1 MSIYQNLFYIF
12 VMRILWI
19 FLGYICFLVDSED
32 DVLICNGDSHVHQE
46 FIREIREEFLK
57 SQKPADQI
65 ILDETDLCNM
75 LHISK
80 RHAADLRKE
89 GKLKFAIDGGMIYY
103 KQSWVIDYID
113 QHTIRPPNSR
123 F

>member
-1 MSIYQNLFYIF
+1 MHMKSTEAFFN
-12 VMRILWI
+12 
-19 FLGYICFLVDSED
+19 SP
-32 DVLICNGDSHVHQE
+32 SAQE

-89 GKLKFAIDGGMIYY
+89 GKLKFAKDGGKIYY